1 MLQEKQPSLAVL
13 FQEIKKD
20 VREMDGLVRMKI
32 SRYGLELHLNGTA
45 SFEELA
51 DALRNKLTYSRKFF
65 EGTTIAV
72 TFAGRTLSEGEE
84 ERLLDLISKT
94 ADVQIACVVDRN
106 EAHEKKYR
114 SVIERTMADIRKRE
128 GQFYRG
134 DLKRSQI
141 LESETSIVIIGNVE
155 EGAKV
160 VSKGN
165 VVVLG
170 RLSGSVYA
178 GAPDTKDAF
187 VAAVEMEP
195 WALKIGS
202 AKAGKR
208 SLALFRESRGVP
220 QVAFCDEN
228 SIMLDIL

>member
-1 MLQEKQPSLAVL
+1 MLQEKQRNLAVL

-20 VREMDGLVRMKI
+20 VREMDGLVKMKI
-32 SRYGLELHLNGTA
+32 SRYGLELHLKEEV
-45 SFEELA
+45 SFTELI
-51 DALRNKLTYSRKFF
+51 DALKNKLTYSRKFF
-65 EGTTIAV
+65 EGTTVAV
-72 TFAGRTLSEGEE
+72 TFVGRKLSEGEE
-84 ERLLDLISKT
+84 ETILDLISKT
-94 ADVQIACVVDRN
+94 ADVQIACILDQS
-106 EAHEKKYR
+106 EEHEIRYR
-114 SVIERTMADIRKRE
+114 SVIERTLADIRKRE

-134 DLKRSQI
+134 DLKRSQM

-165 VVVLG
+165 VIVLG

-195 WALKIGS
+195 RALKIGS
-202 AKAGKR
+202 AKAGR
-208 SLALFRESRGVP
+208 GSLVRCRESGGVP
-220 QVAFCDEN
+220 QVAFCDED
-228 SIMLDIL
+228 SIMMDIL